1 MGLEGRRRQAIHHGQ
16 AHTGGRLGRDRRR
29 DWNPL
34 RRTVESRALNV
45 VKLVSPTDTARLQH
59 LLERCSDYYE
69 LHEGWPTPAD
79 AGEYEL
85 TFVPPGRP
93 QDDLSL
99 LALEDDGGTLHAVA
113 QLLRDCPKPGTLWI
127 ALLVVA
133 PELRGQGL
141 GSVLL
146 RHVTEAAA
154 ADGVTAI
161 WLSVSVKNPSGAR
174 FWEAEG
180 FRPTGETH
188 NVTARSGHADTG
200 RFMTRA
206 ISAAAD
212 ESPARQSTSR

>member
-1 MGLEGRRRQAIHHGQ
+1 M
-16 AHTGGRLGRDRRR
+16 
-29 DWNPL
+29 
-34 RRTVESRALNV
+34 
-45 VKLVSPTDTARLQH
+45 QH

-85 TFVPPGRP
+85 TFVPPGRRLE
-93 QDDLSL
+93 DMFL

-113 QLLRDCPKPGTLWI
+113 QLLRHCPKPDTWWI
-127 ALLVVA
+127 GLLVVA
-133 PELRGQGL
+133 PELRSQGL
-141 GSVLL
+141 GAVLL
-146 RHVTEAAA
+146 QQVIDAAA

-161 WLSVSVKNPSGAR
+161 WLSVSVNNPRGAR

-188 NVTARSGHADTG
+188 NATARSGHVDIG
-200 RFMTRA
+200 RFMARA

-212 ESPARQSTSR
+212 ESPAPQPTSR